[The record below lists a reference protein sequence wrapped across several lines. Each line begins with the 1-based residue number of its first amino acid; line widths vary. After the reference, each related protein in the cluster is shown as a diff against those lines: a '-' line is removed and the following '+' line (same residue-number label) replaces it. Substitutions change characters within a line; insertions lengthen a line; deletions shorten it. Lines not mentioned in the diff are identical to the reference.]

1 MDSLTLD
8 QIKVFLAIVDE
19 GSFPKAAKQ
28 LNRAQSAITYAVR
41 KLEADAGVPLFD
53 RSGYRSVLTP
63 AGRALLIRARRIA
76 EATTA
81 FRDQARSLASGLEPE
96 LTIVL
101 DSMFPM
107 TQAVKALRAFTGRF
121 PTVPPRVYVQ
131 SLGAAAQLVIDG
143 TCMLGLLPSV
153 VAELTPLKSAP
164 LLTIDLVPVVAPCHP
179 LASIAGPIGAD
190 ELHRHIQLV
199 LTDSSSITGSKDHGV
214 LSSRTWRLAD
224 MGAKRAMLVA
234 GLGWGSMPAHLIA
247 DDLATGR
254 LKLIHVDGFDA
265 PTAKLV
271 LCVAHMGD
279 RGLGPAG
286 QWILENLRAMMDEAT
301 DEETAPCVA

>member
-19 GSFPKAAKQ
+19 GSFPKAAKH
-28 LNRAQSAITYAVR
+28 LNRAQSAVTYAVR

-53 RSGYRSVLTP
+53 RSGYRSSLTP

-76 EATTA
+76 EAA
-81 FRDQARSLASGLEPE
+81 NDFRTQARSLASGLEPE

-107 TQAVKALRAFTGRF
+107 PQAVKTLRAFTEQF

-143 TCMLGLLPSV
+143 TCMIGLLPNV
-153 VAELTPLKSAP
+153 VGELTSLKLAP
-164 LLTIDLVPVVAPCHP
+164 LLTVKLVPVVSPCHP
-179 LASIAGPIGAD
+179 LAQIAGPIAAH
-190 ELHRHIQLV
+190 ELHRHTQLV
-199 LTDSSSITGSKDHGV
+199 LTDTSAITGSRDHGV

-224 MGAKRAMLVA
+224 MGAKKAMLMA
-234 GLGWGSMPAHLIA
+234 GLGWGGMPAHLIA
-247 DDLATGR
+247 EELAAGR
-254 LKLIHVDGFDA
+254 LRAIRPEGFDA
-265 PTAKLV
+265 RTSQPAE
-271 LCVAHMGD
+271 
-279 RGLGPAG
+279 LGFHAPLRPERYMERLDPALAA
-286 QWILENLRAMMDEAT
+286 QFQEA
-301 DEETAPCVA
+301 E